1 MIIIELLKNF
11 KWYFVNKYNKR
22 YLRYTSERFERSL
35 SKIFKKRFGY
45 IPDFQNPKGFNE
57 KIQWLKLYDSTP
69 LKGMLADK
77 FAVREWIKE
86 KIGADFLIPIL
97 GVYDKFED
105 IDFNKLPDKF
115 VLKTN
120 HASSTNILVEDKNN
134 FNHIEAKL
142 KFKRWLS
149 TNYAFKKGFELH
161 YGLIQP
167 KIICEKFM
175 GNGDLIDYKFFC
187 FSGGVK
193 FVWVD
198 TGRYT
203 DHKRNVYDLNWKET
217 GFTYD
222 RYEKIDVPKPKN
234 LDRMIKFAGIL
245 SENFAFVRVDFYE
258 IDDRLYF
265 GEMTFTS
272 SSGMDKFY
280 PEEYDRIVGDYLV
293 LPEISPLPMD
303 DIAKIWDKN

>member
-1 MIIIELLKNF
+1 
-11 KWYFVNKYNKR
+11 
-22 YLRYTSERFERSL
+22 
-35 SKIFKKRFGY
+35 
-45 IPDFQNPKGFNE
+45 
-57 KIQWLKLYDSTP
+57 
-69 LKGMLADK
+69 ML
-77 FAVREWIKE
+77 F
-86 KIGADFLIPIL
+86 
-97 GVYDKFED
+97 
-105 IDFNKLPDKF
+105 
-115 VLKTN
+115 
-120 HASSTNILVEDKNN
+120 
-134 FNHIEAKL
+134 
-142 KFKRWLS
+142 
-149 TNYAFKKGFELH
+149 
-161 YGLIQP
+161 
-167 KIICEKFM
+167 
-175 GNGDLIDYKFFC
+175 
-187 FSGGVK
+187 GGVK

>member
-149 TNYAFKKGFELH
+149 TNYA
-161 YGLIQP
+161 
-167 KIICEKFM
+167 
-175 GNGDLIDYKFFC
+175 
-187 FSGGVK
+187 
-193 FVWVD
+193 
-198 TGRYT
+198 
-203 DHKRNVYDLNWKET
+203 
-217 GFTYD
+217 
-222 RYEKIDVPKPKN
+222 
-234 LDRMIKFAGIL
+234 
-245 SENFAFVRVDFYE
+245 
-258 IDDRLYF
+258 
-265 GEMTFTS
+265 
-272 SSGMDKFY
+272 
-280 PEEYDRIVGDYLV
+280 
-293 LPEISPLPMD
+293 
-303 DIAKIWDKN
+303 